1 MKKIIILS
9 SFLAFSWANAQTDS
23 TATARQI
30 QQTEQ
35 TQQTQQ
41 RVQRTM
47 QTTQTTQAATIPVP
61 HEETQPTTIEGVFQQ
76 LIDKS
81 GTWQNFKMLD
91 RARLATFQR
100 SMSDSI
106 NSVRTKLVTE
116 KQKVQTHETTIKELN
131 DKITELESN
140 LNDTQNQKDSVSFF
154 GILVSKGVYNSIMW
168 GIVIALGGLLALYIY
183 KYTNGNVVTKKSI
196 NDLADLQEEY
206 ENYRKAAI
214 EREQKVRRQ
223 LQDEINKHR

>member
-30 QQTEQ
+30 QPIQQTEQ
-35 TQQTQQ
+35 TQ
-41 RVQRTM
+41 RVQR
-47 QTTQTTQAATIPVP
+47 TTQTTQVTTTPAP
-61 HEETQPTTIEGVFQQ
+61 HEEAQPTTIEGVFQQ

-140 LNDTQNQKDSVSFF
+140 LNNTQNQKDSVSFF

-168 GIVIALGGLLALYIY
+168 GIVIALGALLALYIY